1 MAKLVSL
8 NVGLPRD
15 VAWQG
20 KTVHTGIWKNPVQG
34 RCRVRRL
41 NIDGDGQGDLGGHGG
56 EQRAVF
62 VYQLDS
68 YRYWEKQLGRNDFV
82 FGQFGENFTIE
93 GLADDEVC
101 IGDRFKIGSALFEV
115 TQPRV
120 TCYRVG
126 MRTNEPRMA
135 ALLVAHHRPG
145 FYFRVLEE
153 GEVQSG
159 DEILKVTDGPAHMT
173 VADVDGLLYL
183 NAGSREQLQKA
194 LTIPALSPG
203 WQESFR
209 AILQEKEKGGATAN
223 AGLIGT
229 VESPPAWSGFRQL
242 RVAQINRESSSV
254 LSLVLEAADG
264 KPLSPALPGQYVVLR
279 MRVHPDAPPVL
290 RNYSLSDLP
299 SADHYRVSVKLE
311 EHGVA
316 SGYLHH
322 VLRSGDVLEVS
333 APRGRFTLAAG
344 GGPVVLLSA
353 GVGATPLLA
362 MLHFLAAESS
372 GREIWWL
379 YGARDRQEHAFF
391 EESRRLVK
399 SLRRGRSH
407 ICYSRPGLADR
418 LGSDYDALGHI
429 DVTVIERLGA
439 SRNSDFYMC
448 GPAAFLRELKTG
460 LSAWGVPASK
470 VHEEIFGSE
479 GAITP
484 GVVGAATAKPHQPS
498 GAPGAGPRVS
508 FARSGIEVNW
518 DPQYQS
524 VLELAEA
531 CDVPVRWSCR
541 TGVCHTCETAMVSG
555 SVTYNPEPLQ
565 PPAAG
570 DVLICCCRPDGE
582 LALDL

>member
-1 MAKLVSL
+1 
-8 NVGLPRD
+8 
-15 VAWQG
+15 
-20 KTVHTGIWKNPVQG
+20 
-34 RCRVRRL
+34 
-41 NIDGDGQGDLGGHGG
+41 
-56 EQRAVF
+56 
-62 VYQLDS
+62 
-68 YRYWEKQLGRNDFV
+68 
-82 FGQFGENFTIE
+82 
-93 GLADDEVC
+93 
-101 IGDRFKIGSALFEV
+101 
-115 TQPRV
+115 
-120 TCYRVG
+120 
-126 MRTNEPRMA
+126 
-135 ALLVAHHRPG
+135 
-145 FYFRVLEE
+145 
-153 GEVQSG
+153 
-159 DEILKVTDGPAHMT
+159 
-173 VADVDGLLYL
+173 
-183 NAGSREQLQKA
+183 
-194 LTIPALSPG
+194 
-203 WQESFR
+203 
-209 AILQEKEKGGATAN
+209 
-223 AGLIGT
+223 
-229 VESPPAWSGFRQL
+229 
-242 RVAQINRESSSV
+242 
-254 LSLVLEAADG
+254 
-264 KPLSPALPGQYVVLR
+264 
-279 MRVHPDAPPVL
+279 
-290 RNYSLSDLP
+290 
-299 SADHYRVSVKLE
+299 
-311 EHGVA
+311 
-316 SGYLHH
+316 
-322 VLRSGDVLEVS
+322 
-333 APRGRFTLAAG
+333 
-344 GGPVVLLSA
+344 VLLSA

-372 GREIWWL
+372 GREIWWM

-407 ICYSRPGLADR
+407 ICYSRPGPADR

-448 GPAAFLRELKTG
+448 GPAAFLRDLKTG

-565 PPAAG
+565 PPADG